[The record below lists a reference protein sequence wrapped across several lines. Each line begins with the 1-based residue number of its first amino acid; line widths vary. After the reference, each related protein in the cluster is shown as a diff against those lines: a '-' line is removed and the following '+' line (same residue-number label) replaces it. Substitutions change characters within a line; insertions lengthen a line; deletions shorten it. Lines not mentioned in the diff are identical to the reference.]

1 MEKRDTDLPL
11 EDEDGYMQ
19 CYFGDADD
27 EVARAGES
35 NLGAPA
41 LRRSCICLQD
51 TQSVD
56 MGPKKRARSLEQLS
70 TTSLAPS
77 SAVGA
82 TSLNKSSPSDNDQGR
97 RGPPQIPP
105 RPNVEVLSRFLQKRA
120 KRNALSSSPGAAAS
134 GGGQGEPAR
143 RKYVE
148 VDVIPPEEDCARGG
162 EGGGRNVTPQ
172 RLSPSPSR
180 APRPTSYVL
189 LQIEKFSDSTSSH
202 TQGGPQG
209 HSKVPVRRSKSG
221 GCDRL
226 LQNSA
231 HLESEAPSLRKP
243 RNVSAS
249 GAHVCPS
256 SPLPPRATSLD
267 DERLL
272 ATTGQVGLTDSE
284 LETRFNAHS
293 ISDTGPQNSTELPR
307 SHPQAVSGGG
317 VSIQEPHTSVPPSEF
332 RKPPPPNKK
341 RPPARPP
348 GPPRKSRTTNF
359 PGLDPQTQG
368 TSQNPQRFGEPLNPP
383 PVSTAPPSSSG
394 SRTSV
399 SPSPH
404 ARGPWKE
411 EIVTTGVQVDPDDH
425 EYSYVDFVKDVVD
438 HEYEYVDFVKN
449 RHVIA
454 RPHSGKSEWCALFAA
469 SYKCKN
475 EVGCRPCQTVET
487 RRHCEEE

>member
-35 NLGAPA
+35 NLGAPE
-41 LRRSCICLQD
+41 LCRSCICLQD
-51 TQSVD
+51 TQSVN
-56 MGPKKRARSLEQLS
+56 MGLKKRARSLEQLS

-77 SAVGA
+77 SAVGV
-82 TSLNKSSPSDNDQGR
+82 TSLTKSSPSDNDQGR

-105 RPNVEVLSRFLQKRA
+105 RPNVHVLSRFLQKRA
-120 KRNALSSSPGAAAS
+120 RRNALSS
-134 GGGQGEPAR
+134 GGGQGRPAG

-148 VDVIPPEEDCARGG
+148 VDVIPPKENCARGG
-162 EGGGRNVTPQ
+162 EGGGRSVTPQ
-172 RLSPSPSR
+172 RLSPSSLSPSR
-180 APRPTSYVL
+180 APRPTRYVL
-189 LQIEKFSDSTSSH
+189 LQISDSTSSH

-231 HLESEAPSLRKP
+231 HLEPEAPSLRKP
-243 RNVSAS
+243 RSVSAS

-256 SPLPPRATSLD
+256 SPLPPRVTSIN

-272 ATTGQVGLTDSE
+272 VTTGQVGLANSE
-284 LETRFNAHS
+284 LKTRFNAHS
-293 ISDTGPQNSTELPR
+293 ISDTGSWNITDSRAGTTGPQNSTTWPR
-307 SHPQAVSGGG
+307 SHPKTVSDG
-317 VSIQEPHTSVPPSEF
+317 VFIQEPHTPVPPLKF
-332 RKPPPPNKK
+332 RIPPPPNRK
-341 RPPARPP
+341 PPTRPP
-348 GPPRKSRTTNF
+348 GPTPRPRKPRPRKPRTTNSQDA

-368 TSQNPQRFGEPLNPP
+368 TSQNPQRFGEPLKPP

-404 ARGPWKE
+404 PRGPWKE
-411 EIVTTGVQVDPDDH
+411 EIVTTGIQVDPDDD
-425 EYSYVDFVKDVVD
+425 EYSYVDFVKD
-438 HEYEYVDFVKN
+438 HEYSYVE
-449 RHVIA
+449 VIA
-454 RPHSGKSEWCALFAA
+454 RQPTPNHPRQHSGKPEWCAVFYSKL
-469 SYKCKN
+469 
-475 EVGCRPCQTVET
+475 
-487 RRHCEEE
+487 